1 MAVQLDVENDWL
13 RDIVADA
20 AEQFCR
26 PTISA

>member
-13 RDIVADA
+13 RHIVTDA
-20 AEQFCR
+20 AEQFYR